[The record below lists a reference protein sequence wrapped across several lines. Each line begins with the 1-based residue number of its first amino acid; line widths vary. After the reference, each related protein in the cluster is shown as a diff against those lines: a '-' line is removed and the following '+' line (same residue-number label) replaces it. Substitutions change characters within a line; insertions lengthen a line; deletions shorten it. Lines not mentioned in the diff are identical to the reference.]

1 MTDANAMQSWLGRP
15 LGELA
20 DAVARGDVSAEEIT
34 RASLAAIESRD
45 PSLGAFLAVAA
56 EMALDQARSVDAR
69 RARRETLGKLA
80 GVPIAL
86 KDALCTRGV
95 PTTCASK
102 ILASGGRAW
111 QPPYDATVVARLKAA
126 DAILPGKCNMD
137 EFAMGSSTENSAYF
151 PAKNPWD
158 GTRSPGGSSGG
169 SAVAVAARMTP
180 AALGSDTGG
189 SIRQP
194 AAFTNVVGV
203 KPTYGRVSRYGLVA
217 FASSLDQIGP
227 FALDVRGAARVLEV
241 IAGHDPRDA
250 TSLTDAVGAYE
261 AACNASPRG
270 IRIGVPEEYFAEG
283 LDEDVAASV
292 RAAIDELARAGCTV
306 RPIKLPHTAYAVATY
321 YVLATAEASSN
332 LARFDG
338 VRFGLRVEPP
348 RGDLTAMYGKT
359 RDAGFGDEVKRR
371 IMLGTYVL
379 SAGYYDAY
387 YLKAQRV
394 RTLIRRDFEQAFAQV
409 DVIATPTSPVLPFK
423 LGERIKDPLSMYLA
437 DVYTLP
443 ASLAGLP
450 ALSLPCAPTK
460 PRGDRPALPVGLQL
474 MAAPLDEERL
484 FTVAAAFEAV
494 SPARSLALP

>member
-1 MTDANAMQSWLGRP
+1 MQSWLTRP
-15 LGELA
+15 IRELSA
-20 DAVARGDVSAEEIT
+20 AVARGDVSAEEVA
-34 RASLAAIESRD
+34 RESLAAIEQRD
-45 PSLGAFLAVAA
+45 VALGAFLAVSVDAA
-56 EMALDQARSVDAR
+56 LQDARAVDAR
-69 RARRETLGKLA
+69 RARGESLGPLA

-86 KDALCTRGV
+86 KDALCTRGIA
-95 PTTCASK
+95 TTCGSK
-102 ILASGGRAW
+102 MLQRDGRGW
-111 QPPYDATVVARLKAA
+111 HPPYDATVVTRLRDAG
-126 DAILPGKCNMD
+126 AILTGKNNMD

-151 PAKNPWD
+151 ATKNPWD
-158 GTRSPGGSSGG
+158 RTRSPGGSSGG
-169 SAVAVAARMTP
+169 SAVAVAARMTS

-217 FASSLDQIGP
+217 FASSLDQVGP
-227 FALDVRGAARVLEV
+227 FAGDVRSAARVLEV

-250 TSLTDAVGAYE
+250 TSLAAPVGQYE
-261 AACNASPRG
+261 SACDKSPRG
-270 IRIGVPEEYFAEG
+270 LRIGVPEEYFAEG
-283 LDEDVAASV
+283 LDAEIAENVRTAIEQL
-292 RAAIDELARAGCTV
+292 RAAGCV
-306 RPIKLPHTAYAVATY
+306 VQPIKLPHTSYAVATY

-338 VRFGLRVEPP
+338 VRFGQRVEPP
-348 RGDLTAMYGKT
+348 RGDLAEMYGQT
-359 RDAGFGDEVKRR
+359 RDRGFGDEVKRR

-394 RTLIRRDFEQAFAQV
+394 RTLIRRDFEHAFRDV
-409 DVIATPTSPVLPFK
+409 DIIATPTSPVPPFC
-423 LGERIKDPLSMYLA
+423 LGERLKDPLSMYLA

-450 ALSLPCAPTK
+450 ALSVPAAPTAA
-460 PRGDRPALPVGLQL
+460 RGDRPALPVGLQL

-494 SPARSLALP
+494 SPARSLELPAFPGRA